1 MFITKLACARSRC
14 RKLRRKLKGSFVMEY
29 DCFALLGASGNL
41 LDMTDGSKRDF
52 GDFGYSK

>member
-1 MFITKLACARSRC
+1 
-14 RKLRRKLKGSFVMEY
+14 MEY